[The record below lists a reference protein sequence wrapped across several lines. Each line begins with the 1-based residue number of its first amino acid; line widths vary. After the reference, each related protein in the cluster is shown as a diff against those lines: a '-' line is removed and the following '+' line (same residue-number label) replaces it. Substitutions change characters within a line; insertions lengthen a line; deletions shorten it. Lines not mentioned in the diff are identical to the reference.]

1 MRRDSE
7 SLWPLLALIVTV
19 LVLVV
24 YVVAHDRAATQ
35 HCLDA
40 GYSAEECAWR

>member
-1 MRRDSE
+1 MERESE
-7 SLWPLLALIVTV
+7 SLWPLFALIAAVIALVT
-19 LVLVV
+19 
-24 YVVAHDRAATQ
+24 YVAANDRAATQ